1 MVFMMIPTLVLSSVA
16 IALTLCYASVL
27 DIRERRVPFKTWY
40 PMLGIGIPMAIATYA
55 VLLSEGTNPVFL
67 AGIFLI
73 SVVLCVCFYFAAAY
87 LHLFGGADAWALIFI
102 TACMPLYPVEPIF
115 GYPILAYFPLS
126 VLINAVILNLFAP
139 VAILGMNMKRGNHA
153 PLRYMLVG
161 FPVEGANIENE
172 FGFIMEDF
180 SENEDGSISR
190 RYLSFGEAL
199 TRMFKG
205 ERRLYTRDFKRHPEE
220 YREEMDIYRKA
231 GSVWISYGVP
241 FIVPICGG
249 FISAAIFGDILFI
262 VMNALI

>member
-1 MVFMMIPTLVLSSVA
+1 
-16 IALTLCYASVL
+16 
-27 DIRERRVPFKTWY
+27 
-40 PMLGIGIPMAIATYA
+40 
-55 VLLSEGTNPVFL
+55 
-67 AGIFLI
+67 
-73 SVVLCVCFYFAAAY
+73 
-87 LHLFGGADAWALIFI
+87 
-102 TACMPLYPVEPIF
+102 
-115 GYPILAYFPLS
+115 
-126 VLINAVILNLFAP
+126 
-139 VAILGMNMKRGNHA
+139 
-153 PLRYMLVG
+153 
-161 FPVEGANIENE
+161 
-172 FGFIMEDF
+172 MEDF